1 MLSLAM
7 IEPGVDLLLEAGL
20 ENLRAKSER
29 QSEYLIELWEKLLAP
44 LGFMLNSPRD
54 IQQRGS
60 HISLGHAEGL
70 RIDLTLLN
78 DMGVLPDFR
87 APDNIRLGIA
97 SLYTSF
103 RDIHGTVMRLRQIVL
118 EKLYEKYPNEVPI
131 VT

>member
-1 MLSLAM
+1 M
-7 IEPGVDLLLEAGL
+7 
-20 ENLRAKSER
+20 
-29 QSEYLIELWEKLLAP
+29 
-44 LGFMLNSPRD
+44 
-54 IQQRGS
+54 QQRGS
-60 HISLGHAEGL
+60 HVSLGHAEGL

-97 SLYTSF
+97 PLYTSF
-103 RDIHGTVMRLRQIVL
+103 RDIHSTAMRLQKIVQ